1 MQSRTCITEYL
12 QRERKDP
19 FCFDFNGGIALKM
32 FKEMDF
38 EENSLWS
45 KFGKMVMKGFTRGS
59 LFCEIQVLFSKS
71 VFIKKGFQ
79 PIIFEVNSSPC
90 NSEKVPQAFYH
101 IAFVFALLN
110 FFDASANLQ
119 LHKKLLSDPNF
130 IIVWSLVKLFPT
142 DNIWKVQRHFLLL
155 HLYLWKLNFRDG
167 PANFNSQLKYS
178 ALETFITPKTSII
191 TYEH

>member
-1 MQSRTCITEYL
+1 MHSRCLKKWTLRKILFEASLVKWWGKASQGGHYLWDSSFFFQKCIY
-12 QRERKDP
+12 
-19 FCFDFNGGIALKM
+19 
-32 FKEMDF
+32 
-38 EENSLWS
+38 
-45 KFGKMVMKGFTRGS
+45 
-59 LFCEIQVLFSKS
+59 
-71 VFIKKGFQ
+71 KKGFQ
-79 PIIFEVNSSPC
+79 PKIFEVKSSPC
-90 NSEKVPQAFYH
+90 NSEKVPQAFSH

-191 TYEH
+191 TYQH